1 MNVTKKSSF
10 KEDEIAVCRHPDCQ
24 DQVLAEHNNDDS
36 NNNSTNNNNNNNK
49 NLFADTP
56 IAKIKYWRSLPADNI
71 QLGDD
76 VYFEC
81 EVKNCKTDKLQ
92 N

>member
-1 MNVTKKSSF
+1 MYLLLNKSHKKLS
-10 KEDEIAVCRHPDCQ
+10 
-24 DQVLAEHNNDDS
+24 L
-36 NNNSTNNNNNNNK
+36 K
-49 NLFADTP
+49 NPSADTP

-81 EVKNCKTDKLQ
+81 EVGTKLQ
-92 N
+92 NNKSASAIYAAL

>member
-1 MNVTKKSSF
+1 MTKNVFADTSIAKIKYWRSITMMIAITIVQTITITITKS
-10 KEDEIAVCRHPDCQ
+10 
-24 DQVLAEHNNDDS
+24 
-36 NNNSTNNNNNNNK
+36 
-49 NLFADTP
+49 LFADTP

-81 EVKNCKTDKLQ
+81 EVLS
-92 N
+92 

>member
-1 MNVTKKSSF
+1 MTKN
-10 KEDEIAVCRHPDCQ
+10 P
-24 DQVLAEHNNDDS
+24 
-36 NNNSTNNNNNNNK
+36 
-49 NLFADTP
+49 FADTP

-81 EVKNCKTDKLQ
+81 EVTNHQTAQLPKLPNCQNYQIAKWKKMKTTKETKETSSQ
-92 N
+92 AR

>member
-1 MNVTKKSSF
+1 MTKN
-10 KEDEIAVCRHPDCQ
+10 R
-24 DQVLAEHNNDDS
+24 
-36 NNNSTNNNNNNNK
+36 
-49 NLFADTP
+49 FADTP

-81 EVKNCKTDKLQ
+81 EVTNFQTAQLPKLPNEKEYNNKKQKKKLAKT
-92 N
+92 